1 MAVVLTVVSMVY
13 SLTTLTFA
21 TSTRALMPRT
31 SYIER
36 YGEYDKEFG
45 DLDDLAIVVEAPS
58 LPEAT
63 VYANR
68 LVREVKAAHVPLSRI
83 SYRIDPK
90 QFEGRALL
98 YLSVDKLKEIR
109 NRIFDYQD
117 FMEAFAARPT
127 LDQLVDGVATQIA
140 HAFVGGFRSEER
152 RVGKECRSRW
162 SPYH

>member
-1 MAVVLTVVSMVY
+1 MNKGRQVPS
-13 SLTTLTFA
+13 
-21 TSTRALMPRT
+21 
-31 SYIER
+31 IER
-36 YGEYDKEFG
+36 GARCGVFFFSSRRRHTRLQG
-45 DLDDLAIVVEAPS
+45 DWSSDVCSSDL
-58 LPEAT
+58 
-63 VYANR
+63 
-68 LVREVKAAHVPLSRI
+68 
-83 SYRIDPK
+83 
-90 QFEGRALL
+90 ALL